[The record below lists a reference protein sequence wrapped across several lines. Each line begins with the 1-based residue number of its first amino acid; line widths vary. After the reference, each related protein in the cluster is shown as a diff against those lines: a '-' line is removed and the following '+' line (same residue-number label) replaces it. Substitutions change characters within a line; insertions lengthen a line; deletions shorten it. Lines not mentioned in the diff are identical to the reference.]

1 MRLARAGGVQAVRAY
16 RTAVPLYE
24 ESIAPT
30 RRAWLWFVA
39 IVTITFLAIAPLVV
53 PIAVIAWL
61 INVVR
66 YRASRVRIDDDYLWV
81 GKRWVRLA
89 ALDLRTLDRAG
100 NTWPWRAFNR
110 RWLGANPIWTSDS
123 VALRGIDGGQ
133 PYWVAVG
140 TNRRDE
146 LVSVLERAVPAAQ
159 ARVGPATWALPG
171 TTLPPAGWHPDPWAP
186 QLRQRWWDGAQW
198 TGHTWPPT
206 TAPPAAAPA
215 ADGGA
220 P

>member
-1 MRLARAGGVQAVRAY
+1 MA
-16 RTAVPLYE
+16 LYE
-24 ESIAPT
+24 ENIAPT

-39 IVTITFLAIAPLVV
+39 IVAITFLAIAPVVV

-61 INVVR
+61 VNVVR
-66 YRASRVRIDDDYLWV
+66 YRRSSVRVDEDYLWV

-110 RWLGANPIWTSDS
+110 RWLGANPLWTRDS
-123 VALRGIDGGQ
+123 VALRGIDGAK

-146 LVSVLERAVPAAQ
+146 LVSVLEVAVPAAQ
-159 ARVGPATWALPG
+159 ARVGPATWAIPG
-171 TTLPPAGWHPDPWAP
+171 ASPPAGWHPDPWAP
-186 QLRQRWWDGAQW
+186 RERQRWWDGEQW
-198 TGHTWPPT
+198 TGHTWPPSGAT
-206 TAPPAAAPA
+206 DASGH
-215 ADGGA
+215 DGSSS
-220 P
+220 